1 MSTAPDRAASADTPP
16 SAAAQTSHAA
26 QMRDPEIH
34 ATSSVLLPHQGPA
47 RRRDPRDF
55 HPFLRL
61 NDLLADIPAGRSPA
75 PDGKPVNLSV
85 GDPQIAPPAYVLEE
99 LTADLGAWGRYP
111 PPRGTDDHAKACV
124 AYLERRYDLP
134 AGWLDP
140 ARHVLPVPGSREGLF
155 FAALA
160 LATAA
165 ADTEPGRNAVL
176 LPSPGY
182 HCYMGAAAVAG
193 LAPVFVPA
201 PAETN
206 FLPDLA
212 ALPAHTLGTSLLA
225 YLCSPSNPQG
235 TALDLEG
242 WRATLHLA
250 RACGFALMAD
260 ECYADVYLDTP
271 PPGVLQAAAA
281 EGGSLEGL
289 LVFHS
294 LSKRASAAGLRCG
307 FIAGDPTLIERVD
320 ACLRIGGA
328 GVPLPIQRAGTRLW
342 RDEALPERSRAYY
355 RDLFERAERIIAGRY
370 GYSRPAGGFFLW
382 LDVRDGEA
390 AARKL
395 WAEAGL
401 RVLPGAYMA
410 GPADLPDNAGERYI
424 RVALVY
430 DGETTE
436 RALTRLV
443 EVLGDGV

>member
-1 MSTAPDRAASADTPP
+1 MSTAPDRAASAELQPLNE
-16 SAAAQTSHAA
+16 AQTGAPQSL
-26 QMRDPEIH
+26 
-34 ATSSVLLPHQGPA
+34 VLPHQGPA

-61 NDLLADIPAGRSPA
+61 NALLADIPPGSSPA
-75 PDGKPVNLSV
+75 PDGKPINLSV
-85 GDPQIAPPAYVLEE
+85 GDPQIAPPAYLLED

-111 PPRGTDDHAKACV
+111 PPRGTNDHAEACV

-140 ARHVLPVPGSREGLF
+140 AQHVLPVPGSREGLF

-160 LATAA
+160 LATAG
-165 ADTEPGRNAVL
+165 ADKEPERNAVL

-201 PAETN
+201 TAESN

-212 ALPAHTLGTSLLA
+212 ALPAHTLATSLLA

-260 ECYADVYLDTP
+260 ECYADVYLDSP
-271 PPGVLQAAAA
+271 PTGALQAAVA
-281 EGGSLEGL
+281 EGGALDGL

-307 FIAGDPTLIERVD
+307 FIAGDPALIERVD

-342 RDEALPERSRAYY
+342 RDEALPESSRAYY
-355 RDLFERAERIIAGRY
+355 RDLFARAERILAGRY
-370 GYSRPAGGFFLW
+370 GYSRPSGGFFLW
-382 LDVRDGEA
+382 LDVGDGEA

-410 GPADLPDNAGERYI
+410 GPADLPDNAGARYI

-436 RALTRLV
+436 RALARLV
-443 EVLGDGV
+443 EVLGDGL